1 MVEGAETTEAGLEGG
16 LKKKPLDE
24 SGDAKTVLTGAEAG
38 EIVARV
44 SGMGL
49 GSEQVVM
56 ELWCSWQAIRSS
68 VGGGDGQAPEAQ
80 GGGGDVHGLVN

>member
-24 SGDAKTVLTGAEAG
+24 SGDAKTVLTGAAAG

-44 SGMGL
+44 SEKGL

-56 ELWCSWQAIRSS
+56 EIRGV
-68 VGGGDGQAPEAQ
+68 VGKLIEAE
-80 GGGGDVHGLVN
+80 LVEAMGKVVGMFMDL